1 MTINNI
7 IYKIGI
13 GIVPKNE
20 RRRFMT
26 KQKTAILSII
36 RSSCKHMTA
45 EEIFFEARKEVPSIS
60 LSTVYRNLTQLAN
73 EGLINKIDI
82 SESRCIFDKNVILH
96 AHKVNDMT
104 GEIED
109 VFSEELDTL
118 VRSLVDKGI
127 VSYNL
132 VIHYK

>member
-1 MTINNI
+1 
-7 IYKIGI
+7 
-13 GIVPKNE
+13 
-20 RRRFMT
+20 MT

-60 LSTVYRNLTQLAN
+60 LSTVYRNLTQLAS

>member
-1 MTINNI
+1 M
-7 IYKIGI
+7 
-13 GIVPKNE
+13 
-20 RRRFMT
+20 F
-26 KQKTAILSII
+26 
-36 RSSCKHMTA
+36 
-45 EEIFFEARKEVPSIS
+45 EIFSKKHFTSGKFSFASFNIFIILKSDSTLKE
-60 LSTVYRNLTQLAN
+60 LAN

-82 SESRCIFDKNVILH
+82 SESKCIFDKNVILH